1 VATLYRAP
9 CIAVSCLLC
18 RVRCRYR
25 GLQAM
30 LHLCW
35 TETSDKLLL
44 RTNCFS
50 WTSRHAAFYKK
61 ASRGKISL
69 QERPLGKIT
78 VEDLHKPS
86 VRYLYA
92 RSLYNK
98 VSTRDL
104 RARSLQEISKISV
117 QALYRKSL
125 SKISVRDL
133 LAQSLREISTSGLC
147 TRSLEEVF
155 LQDLCTSSL

>member
-1 VATLYRAP
+1 MLKASSPPPMVLSPKPRMQCIFHMWRLYTGRP
-9 CIAVSCLLC
+9 VSLC
-18 RVRCRYR
+18 HVCCAALGVDIGSFRLCCTYV
-25 GLQAM
+25 GL
-30 LHLCW
+30 
-35 TETSDKLLL
+35 KLLI
-44 RTNCFS
+44 NFFCVQIVS

-61 ASRGKISL
+61 ASRGKFSL

-117 QALYRKSL
+117 QAL
-125 SKISVRDL
+125 
-133 LAQSLREISTSGLC
+133 
-147 TRSLEEVF
+147 
-155 LQDLCTSSL
+155 

>member
-1 VATLYRAP
+1 
-9 CIAVSCLLC
+9 
-18 RVRCRYR
+18 
-25 GLQAM
+25 M

-86 VRYLYA
+86 VRYLYMQ
-92 RSLYNK
+92 
-98 VSTRDL
+98 DL
-104 RARSLQEISKISV
+104 CTTKSLQEISAQDPCK
-117 QALYRKSL
+117 RSL
-125 SKISVRDL
+125 RSLCKLSIGNL
-133 LAQSLREISTSGLC
+133 LA
-147 TRSLEEVF
+147 RSL
-155 LQDLCTSSL
+155 